1 MRRRP
6 ALLLGAGVVA
16 LLLLALLLRLLLQP
30 ERVTGFVLD
39 SLGNA
44 LGLEITAGGSSE
56 YRLRGT
62 PMLVVRD
69 VVAREPGAAT
79 PLLRARR
86 ILVSVPWSTVR
97 SRGER
102 LDIVRIELDAPVL
115 DLPALQHWLAARPPG
130 ETRLPTLS
138 DGLRVVD
145 GRIDGDGWR
154 VENLALSLP
163 RLHRDQRVDA
173 HAEGTLHIGTPR
185 AGTSGTD
192 AFALRFDVA
201 AAMTKPAG
209 DAGIAIV
216 GPVTASAGDWRLPA
230 RLKLSA
236 PLHVGDD
243 GIRSER
249 LRASASGRY
258 ESGDTRLP
266 FAFAISSPLLLRG
279 ATVALTPAGIAL
291 RGDGAMPNLDAAG
304 ALAWGKRLLLELDG
318 RIQDWP
324 DAWPALPPPLGT
336 SDSPLPFAL
345 RYLGRADFSDPVALR
360 IARDD
365 TRFDARLRV
374 PDITGWLSAAD
385 DGSPLPPLS
394 GHLVVP
400 RLEISGAQLEGVEI
414 DFDEPTLPAP
424 KQTP

>member
-39 SLGNA
+39 SLGDA
-44 LGLEITAGGSSE
+44 LGLEISASGSSE

-79 PLLRARR
+79 PLLRAKR
-86 ILVSVPWSTVR
+86 IHVSVPWSTVR

-102 LDIVRIELDAPVL
+102 LDFTRIELDAPML

-130 ETRLPTLS
+130 ETRMPTLS
-138 DGLRVVD
+138 DGLQVVD
-145 GRIDGDGWR
+145 GRIDGDGWH
-154 VENLALSLP
+154 VDGLALSLP
-163 RLHRDQRVDA
+163 RLHHDRRMDA
-173 HAEGTLHIGTPR
+173 QIKGRFSTGA
-185 AGTSGTD
+185 SGTD

-216 GPVTASAGDWRLPA
+216 GPVTASANDWRLPA

-236 PLHVGDD
+236 PLHVADD
-243 GIRSER
+243 GIRSTR

-279 ATVALTPAGIAL
+279 GTLALAPAGIAL
-291 RGDGAMPNLDAAG
+291 RGDGAMPELDAAG
-304 ALAWGKRLLLELDG
+304 TLAWGKRLLLELDG
-318 RIQDWP
+318 RIHDWP
-324 DAWPALPPPLGT
+324 DAWPALPPPFGA

-345 RYLGRADFSDPVALR
+345 RYLGSTDLSDPVALR

-365 TRFDARLRV
+365 ARLDTRLRV
-374 PDITGWLSAAD
+374 PDMVDWLSTAGS
-385 DGSPLPPLS
+385 GSPLPPLS
-394 GHLVVP
+394 GHLVAP
-400 RLEISGAQLEGVEI
+400 QLEISGAQLEGVEV